1 MTQKTSQQHSF
12 ADIVNRVDGLW
23 VGELDPMHI
32 QMIED
37 DVSNRQDKLR
47 IRAEE
52 LEVKLRSDLERKHVD
67 DLERDHDEF
76 RHTQYEYERLDHV
89 KTRLYNKK
97 QRRIIWHG
105 LRSKLGP
112 VRAVRLE
119 KIVLGLIIV
128 VLSVLFAEMVFES
141 RLSSTIIWSLY
152 AVDFSACMVF
162 LYEFS
167 LRYRE
172 AQDKAWFWKHNWIDL
187 VSSLPIPPFMPT
199 ADLTTIA
206 RTARLFRILRLLR
219 AVRIVALMWSGMDKL
234 DRVADV
240 RLMKKSLGSVGAL
253 LIIGAILVHMTEVG
267 GAQSAADSALTGAEI
282 VDTTGFDMG
291 DVSEFHETIWW
302 TFNTIA
308 TGGFADLYKPQR
320 AFTRFITALLI
331 LAGFVVLGVFIAT
344 LSAAYKGEDA
354 QELRRNQR
362 NLQESLENLLVTQE
376 VIDQRLNELHATLP
390 RG

>member
-1 MTQKTSQQHSF
+1 MTEVPSRKQNF

-32 QMIED
+32 QMMED
-37 DVSNRQDKLR
+37 DVSNRQENLR
-47 IRAEE
+47 LRAGE
-52 LEVKLRSDLERKHVD
+52 LELKLRSDLERKHVE

-76 RHTQYEYERLDHV
+76 RHTQYEYERLEHI

-97 QRRIIWHG
+97 QRRIVWHG

-112 VRAVRLE
+112 ERAVRLE
-119 KIVLGLIIV
+119 KIVLVLIV
-128 VLSVLFAEMVFES
+128 VVLAILFAEMIFGR
-141 RLSSTIIWSLY
+141 RLSTTIIWSLY

-162 LYEFS
+162 LYEFR

-206 RTARLFRILRLLR
+206 RTARFFRILRLLR
-219 AVRIVALMWSGMDKL
+219 AVRIVALLWSGMEKL

-240 RLMKKSLGSVGAL
+240 RLLKRSLASVGAL
-253 LIIGAILVHMTEVG
+253 LLLGAILVHMTEVG
-267 GAQSAADSALTGAEI
+267 GAQNTADSSLTGAEI
-282 VDTTGFDMG
+282 LDTEGFDMG
-291 DVSEFHETIWW
+291 DVGEFHETIWW

-320 AFTRFITALLI
+320 AFTRLVTALLI

-354 QELRRNQR
+354 QELQRNQR
-362 NLQESLENLLVTQE
+362 YFQESLEKLLVNQQA
-376 VIDQRLNELHATLP
+376 INQRLSKLHETLP
-390 RG
+390 PR